1 MDSGDRPV
9 GQERLREFKPGYVQ
23 LYVNTKV
30 PAELKWLVNYYK
42 VTTKLPSFNWT
53 IRHLLETHPA
63 LAKLAAE
70 LYTDNKTPDGPG
82 EPVEGDT
89 PNDRRAPIV
98 ARLFLGFLRRGEIP
112 YPWRVHAFRAPPGRA
127 RSSRSDGGIKKWPF
141 QLCKP
146 HSPR

>member
-9 GQERLREFKPGYVQ
+9 SQAFRPGYVQ

-53 IRHLLETHPA
+53 VRHLLETHPA

-70 LYTDNKTPDGPG
+70 LYTDSKTPDGPG
-82 EPVEGDT
+82 VPVEGDHT
-89 PNDRRAPIV
+89 DDRGASAL
-98 ARLFLGFLRRGEIP
+98 ARLFLGLLRRSEIP
-112 YPWRVHAFRAPPGRA
+112 YPWRHDAFRASPRRA
-127 RSSRSDGGIKKWPF
+127 GTSCRYGGIKKWPF
-141 QLCKP
+141 PHCKLRSP
-146 HSPR
+146 H